1 MLIKHIAA
9 LILLSLLMLLAG
21 NFFTSLLNEIM
32 QLHHWFAK
40 ELSHIFTSQE
50 AGRWLRDLLA
60 MLALPALAGLIPCG
74 IYWSLKRKYMPYT
87 LYVIWLVWI
96 IQAVAI
102 LLTGSYW

>member
-9 LILLSLLMLLAG
+9 LILLSLLILLAG
-21 NFFTSLLNEIM
+21 SFFTSLLNEVTNI
-32 QLHHWFAK
+32 HHWFIK
-40 ELSHIFTSQE
+40 LLSHIFTSQDT
-50 AGRWLRDLLA
+50 ARWLRDLLA

-74 IYWSLKRKYMPYT
+74 VYWSLKRKPMPYT

-102 LLTGSYW
+102 LLTRSYW